1 MTTSKT
7 KNSTTRKNSKTK
19 KIHKQKM
26 AKDEETLNEYGEL
39 GDALDL
45 EEEVD

>member
-1 MTTSKT
+1 MK

-19 KIHKQKM
+19 TNPLKKKM
-26 AKDEETLNEYGEL
+26 AKTEDTLNEYEEL

-45 EEEVD
+45 DEDL